1 MSAKLGTI
9 GRETL
14 IVKIAIDRPWQPPSP
29 SLCSLSRTVSSK
41 SSLIKNV
48 TDFMF
53 KEPHMHFFIL
63 QNRGQIGPQSD

>member
-1 MSAKLGTI
+1 MSTQFLTN

-14 IVKIAIDRPWQPPSP
+14 IVKIAIDRPRQPTSP
-29 SLCSLSRTVSSK
+29 CLRSLARAVSRR
-41 SSLIKNV
+41 SSLLKNG

-53 KEPHMHFFIL
+53 KESHMHFFIL